1 MRSMK
6 NSSASVQ
13 FHPQLKY
20 ICLAEKDWKSKK
32 VTDIF
37 AGAQEERRDIEKVRA
52 GYNGKELTSLFFNDV
67 FSLQTLPVLPSVWQN
82 FSSCSDSLTLSLL
95 FLSLIG
101 GPESRLQTVKLRHLV
116 VSRVITS
123 KVWFWFGFISS
134 NTFNICP
141 FDVQIS

>member
-67 FSLQTLPVLPSVWQN
+67 FSLQTLPVLPSV
-82 FSSCSDSLTLSLL
+82 
-95 FLSLIG
+95 
-101 GPESRLQTVKLRHLV
+101 
-116 VSRVITS
+116 
-123 KVWFWFGFISS
+123 
-134 NTFNICP
+134 
-141 FDVQIS
+141 